1 MKEILSEV
9 KELIKGLREE
19 NFTDEQVT
27 EIVKE
32 FIKVRTDHLPRFY
45 ANN

>member
-1 MKEILSEV
+1 MEEFLLEV
-9 KELIKGLREE
+9 KELIKSLREE

-32 FIKVRTDHLPRFY
+32 FIKVRADHLPRFY
-45 ANN
+45 AI

>member
-1 MKEILSEV
+1 MEEFLLEMK
-9 KELIKGLREE
+9 KLIKGLREE

-32 FIKVRTDHLPRFY
+32 FIKVRADHLPKFY
-45 ANN
+45 AI

>member
-1 MKEILSEV
+1 MEEFLLEI

-19 NFTDEQVT
+19 NFTNEQVA

-32 FIKVRTDHLPRFY
+32 FIKVRADHLPRFY
-45 ANN
+45 AI

>member
-9 KELIKGLREE
+9 KELIKSLGEE

-32 FIKVRTDHLPRFY
+32 FIKVRADHLPRFY
-45 ANN
+45 TI

>member
-1 MKEILSEV
+1 MEEFLLEMK
-9 KELIKGLREE
+9 KLIKGLREE

-32 FIKVRTDHLPRFY
+32 FIKVRADHLPRFY
-45 ANN
+45 VI

>member
-19 NFTDEQVT
+19 KFTDEQVA

-32 FIKVRTDHLPRFY
+32 FVKVRADHLPRFY
-45 ANN
+45 AI

>member
-19 NFTDEQVT
+19 NFTE
-27 EIVKE
+27 E

-45 ANN
+45 VNN

>member
-1 MKEILSEV
+1 MEEFLLEMK
-9 KELIKGLREE
+9 KLIKGLREE

-32 FIKVRTDHLPRFY
+32 FIKVRADHLPRFY
-45 ANN
+45 AI

>member
-1 MKEILSEV
+1 MKEFLLEI

-19 NFTDEQVT
+19 NFTNEEVV

-32 FIKVRTDHLPRFY
+32 FIKVRADNLPRFY
-45 ANN
+45 AI